1 MNMKRKLLLVL
12 LAAAGLGAAASVP
25 VRRTL
30 QHRQPDGSMITVC
43 MEANGRYVTYTT
55 TDGLALMKGADG
67 HFYYASPEEGTL
79 QLTDRVAHEPAQRP
93 ADEQLFARQQ
103 AATAEVAAQWLD
115 AQCPAFRYQKLTRS
129 AASTADGLGSYK
141 QPGNGVVSSIGSPV
155 IPVVMADFQDV
166 TFQPENDRV
175 KMERMFNEEGYA
187 DEAGSKGSVRD
198 YFKEQSSGLFTPRFE
213 VVAHITL
220 PNGYKYYGEDAA
232 KGKIDPNRNTFVRD
246 ALDEA
251 SKTVDFSAYATDGK
265 VPLVAVI
272 FAGPGQ
278 QSSFEDGHSDYLWAC
293 FNPVSFTVNEGNTT
307 ISSYFIGSELLQTY
321 GSSPNDVTGAA
332 LDGVGLFSHEFGHA
346 LGLTDYYYT
355 GSSTEVKKSLRTMG
369 YWDIM
374 DYGQYYYNGYAP
386 VGYTAY
392 ERSTLG
398 WLDLLELKEPAY
410 VELFPKGREDEG
422 PQACFIRNPENEKE
436 YYILENRQ
444 KTTWTP
450 SRMGSRMLVIHVD
463 YDANQWVMN
472 TLNND
477 PDHQRMAFVPADGVK
492 EGVQTSADLSLTQLF
507 EGYKGDL
514 FPGTLGVTELTDT
527 SSPAMTVFS
536 PAGVMGKPVYHI
548 QMSDTGVISFCF
560 LDETL
565 TGIRQTVTSDASA
578 DGAVYTLEGRRVAS
592 LQSAP
597 HGVYILKNGQK
608 VVK

>member
-1 MNMKRKLLLVL
+1 MTRKLLLAL
-12 LAAAGLGAAASVP
+12 MAALGLGAAATVP
-25 VRRTL
+25 VKRTL
-30 QHRQPDGSMITVC
+30 HHQQPDGTTIEVC
-43 MEANGRYVTYTT
+43 MEANGRFATYST
-55 TDGLALMKGADG
+55 TDGLALMKGKDG
-67 HFYYASPEEGTL
+67 HFYYACR
-79 QLTDRVAHEPAQRP
+79 TDGALKKSTMMAHAANLRTTNEL
-93 ADEQLFARQQ
+93 LFTQQQ
-103 AATAEVAAQWLD
+103 AVGVEQVAEWLGT
-115 AQCPAFRYQKLTRS
+115 QLPPVSYRKMSRS
-129 AASTADGLGSYK
+129 AASTEDGLGKYL

-155 IPVVMADFQDV
+155 IPVVLADFQDV
-166 TFQPENDRV
+166 AFQPENDDV
-175 KMERMFNEEGYA
+175 KMSRMFNEEGYA
-187 DEAGSKGSVRD
+187 DEDGSKGSVRD
-198 YFKEQSSGLFTPRFE
+198 YFMAQSNGLFSPTFE
-213 VVAHITL
+213 VVAHVTL
-220 PNGYKYYGEDAA
+220 PNDRKYYGEDESE
-232 KGKIDPNRNTFVRD
+232 GKIDPNRNVIVRD

-293 FNPVSFTVNEGNTT
+293 FNPISFTVNDGNTT
-307 ISSYFIGSELLQTY
+307 VSSYFIGNELLQKY
-321 GSSPNDVTGAA
+321 GSTPNDVMGAA

-355 GSSTEVKKSLRTMG
+355 GKSTELKNSLLTMG

-374 DYGQYYYNGYAP
+374 DYGQYYFNGYAP

-398 WLDLLELKEPAY
+398 WLDMMELTEPAY

-450 SRMGSRMLVIHVD
+450 SRMGAGMLVLHVD
-463 YDANQWVMN
+463 YDANQWVLN
-472 TLNND
+472 TVNND

-492 EGVQTSADLSLTQLF
+492 EGVKTSAELTLTQLF

-514 FPGTLGVTELTDT
+514 FPGTQGVTELTDT
-527 SSPAMTVFS
+527 SSPAMTVFT
-536 PAGVMGKPVYHI
+536 PAGVMGKPIYHI
-548 QMSDTGVISFCF
+548 QMSESGVVSFCF

-565 TGIRQTVTSDASA
+565 TGIDRTEAPKGQA

-608 VVK
+608 VIK